1 MIVKCMTCYKRPN
14 GWSVTLGHTP
24 TGLKKKIVMTTEL
37 SAGCHGSVILIDSV
51 VDLLQC
57 LIEHQTMRLA
67 SELCHPLG
75 PEVTRTHPHYHTV

>member
-1 MIVKCMTCYKRPN
+1 MMNR
-14 GWSVTLGHTP
+14 SVTV
-24 TGLKKKIVMTTEL
+24 IVMTTEL

-57 LIEHQTMRLA
+57 LVEHQTMRLA